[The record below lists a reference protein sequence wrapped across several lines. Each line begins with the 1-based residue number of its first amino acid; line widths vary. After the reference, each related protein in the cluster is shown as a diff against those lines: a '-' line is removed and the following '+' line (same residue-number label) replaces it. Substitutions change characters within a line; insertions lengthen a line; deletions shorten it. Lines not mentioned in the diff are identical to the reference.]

1 QGSRPAQ
8 DPENRWS
15 RRRSRP
21 YNRTTVRD
29 KGSSHC
35 SRPRNPRVEPLLK
48 TQKTDGRGAARDH
61 ITELPFG
68 IKGRATAQDP

>member
-1 QGSRPAQ
+1 SSHCSRPGSPRVEPLLKTQKSEGRATAQ
-8 DPENRWS
+8 DPEDRWS

-35 SRPRNPRVEPLLK
+35 SRPGSPRVEPLLK
-48 TQKTDGRGAARDH
+48 
-61 ITELPFG
+61 
-68 IKGRATAQDP
+68 